1 VASLPLTLRVT
12 LASPNLDV
20 RACLCIF
27 FVPLHG
33 LCRGGGRVFLEQMS
47 LELLRARFVQLVA
60 MYEHKFEVFS
70 FLIEANF

>member
-1 VASLPLTLRVT
+1 VLVF
-12 LASPNLDV
+12 V
-20 RACLCIF
+20 F
-27 FVPLHG
+27 FLPLHG